1 MITPYTYRPFGRTT
15 LPFPEIAPPSDGV
28 RTTFAGWGPRI

>member
-1 MITPYTYRPFGRTT
+1 MITPYSTHNFGKTT
-15 LPFPEIAPPSDGV
+15 LQRTEAGPPSGGA

>member
-1 MITPYTYRPFGRTT
+1 MITPYTRRPFGRTT
-15 LPFPEIAPPSDGV
+15 LPLSEVERPTDGV